1 MVHKVSFQLGT
12 GEKGLEGNLVQ
23 RRSVNNAKIPA
34 VSAALTTPSEGSTHC
49 LSEAS
54 TTGTMVELV
63 VTGASVAMD
72 ELVVTGAS
80 VALPSST
87 RRRWRGDTFTAFLRR
102 SGLQRGTAQA
112 PSKKAR
118 MERTRKTG
126 SMSPGGKLAG
136 PGGGGR
142 SADEHARKM
151 VAGTKEGKAADELR

>member
-1 MVHKVSFQLGT
+1 M
-12 GEKGLEGNLVQ
+12 
-23 RRSVNNAKIPA
+23 
-34 VSAALTTPSEGSTHC
+34 
-49 LSEAS
+49 SEAS

-72 ELVVTGAS
+72 ELVVGAS
-80 VALPSST
+80 VAMPSST